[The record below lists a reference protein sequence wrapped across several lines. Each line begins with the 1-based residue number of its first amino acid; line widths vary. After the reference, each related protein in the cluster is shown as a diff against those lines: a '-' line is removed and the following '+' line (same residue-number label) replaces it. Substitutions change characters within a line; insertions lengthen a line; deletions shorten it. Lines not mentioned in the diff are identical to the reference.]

1 MTDRRTAGA
10 AVAGGLLLAASGAA
24 ELLHPVQ
31 HPDGSLADPALFAGF
46 LTVWTLGAAA
56 LLVAALGL
64 PAGRVA
70 RAVAGAG
77 AGLLLAFGVVVVVS
91 ALFTGA
97 PWEPS
102 FLAFALGLLLSAVGA
117 VLIGVRLRAWALY
130 VAAAGALVALLA
142 PGDPWHDLGLLL
154 FCAAW
159 ALAGAEWIRAGQ
171 LHRSTPVTAGELPG
185 SS

>member
-1 MTDRRTAGA
+1 
-10 AVAGGLLLAASGAA
+10 LAASVAA
-24 ELLHPVQ
+24 ELVHPVQ
-31 HPDGSLADPALFAGF
+31 HPDGSLADPALFAGY
-46 LTVWTLGAAA
+46 LTVWTVGAAA
-56 LLVAALGL
+56 LVVAVLGL

-91 ALFTGA
+91 ALTTGT

-102 FLAFALGLLLSAVGA
+102 FLAFAAGLLLSAVGA
-117 VLIGVRLRAWALY
+117 VLIGVRLRAWQLY

-142 PGDPWHDLGLLL
+142 PSDPWHDLGLLL

-159 ALAGAEWIRAGQ
+159 ATLGVALLRGARRPEAVGATADRAGNPPAR
-171 LHRSTPVTAGELPG
+171 L
-185 SS
+185 